1 MKNARSG
8 MKKVLRGMFLLTALI
23 PASLLLPLSSAASV
37 GKGEALISLPE
48 KKPATTSK
56 SSASVQKPAAVKNVE
71 PETMLQG
78 VIYDLKQFKNRIPNN
93 DCSISAEGSY
103 NVAPVLNIVKSFV
116 NGEWKKTTDAKGRVS
131 YIDLRAYY
139 CSSTRLW
146 SSCICVKPLASTQVP
161 SYFGCEQDVKPN
173 FLAIVYSGYVVA
185 PFTGQ
190 FRFVGFGDD
199 FMVVR
204 FGQKLVFDYGRF
216 SATLG
221 ERLSSTLRATLSET
235 KENKPPTKNKIERV
249 MPSSSLIQTEVNPLY
264 SQLRLELFST
274 TYPDSSRDYGAGL
287 AYGTVIEVKEGN
299 VYPIEIL
306 LGDITGN
313 CCFFLFTERVNPPP
327 KQGMAT
333 T

>member
-1 MKNARSG
+1 MKTGRSV
-8 MKKVLRGMFLLTALI
+8 MKKTLRGAFLLMALI
-23 PASLLLPLSSAASV
+23 SASFLPPLSSSASS
-37 GKGEALISLPE
+37 GKAGEALISLPE
-48 KKPATTSK
+48 KKSATKPKTT
-56 SSASVQKPAAVKNVE
+56 SSASQKKETVPQPVE

-93 DCSISAEGSY
+93 DCSISAEGSFK
-103 NVAPVLNIVKSFV
+103 VAPALNIMKSFV

-131 YIDLRAYY
+131 YTDLSAYY

-146 SSCICVKPLASTQVP
+146 SSCFCVNALPSAQVP
-161 SYFGCEQDVKPN
+161 SYFGCEQDVKPI

-204 FGQKLVFDYGRF
+204 FGRKLVLDYGRY

-235 KENKPPTKNKIERV
+235 NENKTPTKNKIERV
-249 MPSSSLIQTEVNPLY
+249 MPSLIQT
-264 SQLRLELFST
+264 
-274 TYPDSSRDYGAGL
+274 
-287 AYGTVIEVKEGN
+287 
-299 VYPIEIL
+299 
-306 LGDITGN
+306 
-313 CCFFLFTERVNPPP
+313 
-327 KQGMAT
+327 
-333 T
+333 